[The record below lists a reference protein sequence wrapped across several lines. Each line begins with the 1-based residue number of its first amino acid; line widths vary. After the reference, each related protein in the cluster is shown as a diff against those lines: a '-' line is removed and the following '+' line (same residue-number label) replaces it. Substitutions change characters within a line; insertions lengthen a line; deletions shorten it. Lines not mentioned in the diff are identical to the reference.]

1 MKKTLLIITIIIFQ
15 YALASAQLQR
25 HGFNLSI
32 GGFSSNF
39 FDAVSE
45 DIRIDPT
52 LDGPVSKKIGEQT
65 GSIFVTYRYFP
76 SGRFSIGISGG
87 IERVKGDIQVNAED
101 VGIYYNDY
109 LTGAIEFD
117 YRYISRPRI
126 QLYSGGGLGI
136 IYNEEKNEF
145 PFFED
150 SNEEFKLAYQA
161 NIIGFRYGGIFGAF
175 LEAGYGYK
183 GILKF
188 GLNIQL

>member
-1 MKKTLLIITIIIFQ
+1 MKRLLLACTIIALQFT
-15 YALASAQLQR
+15 LASAQLQR
-25 HGFNLSI
+25 HGFNISI

-45 DIRIDPT
+45 DIAIDPT
-52 LDGPVSKKIGEQT
+52 FDGPVSKTISEQT

-76 SGRFSIGISGG
+76 SGKFSIGISGG
-87 IERVKGDIQVNAED
+87 IERVKGDIQVNAEN

-109 LTGAIEFD
+109 FTGAIEFD
-117 YRYISRPRI
+117 YRYISKSRI

-136 IYNEEKNEF
+136 TFNEEKNEF
-145 PFFED
+145 PFLQD

-175 LEAGYGYK
+175 IEAGYGYK

-188 GLNIQL
+188 GFNIQL